1 MRFKVTFQD
10 DNQINCSVWDE
21 RTKVDW
27 ILTCMYGS
35 PYKDSRKD
43 LSWSVVKQMGTTMT
57 SPRLIIGDLNVI
69 LRPEEKRGGNKANT
83 SEMGKFSAI
92 FNNIGIQDL

>member
-43 LSWSVVKQMGTTMT
+43 LSWSVVKQMRLTMT
-57 SPRLIIGDLNVI
+57 SP
-69 LRPEEKRGGNKANT
+69 
-83 SEMGKFSAI
+83 
-92 FNNIGIQDL
+92 